1 MYAIVK
7 TGGKQYKVAVGDILE
22 VEKIEAEEGSKVVLE
37 AICIVDGKNIEADPA
52 KAAKT
57 KVEAIVLEQFKGDK
71 KLVFKFKKRKNYKKM
86 RGHRQNLTRLQI
98 AAVGSQKPKATKP
111 AAKKTAP
118 KAASVEE
125 SSDAE

>member
-1 MYAIVK
+1 MKYFLRIALVFVIVNSSVFADK
-7 TGGKQYKVAVGDILE
+7 FEIKFN
-22 VEKIEAEEGSKVVLE
+22 
-37 AICIVDGKNIEADPA
+37 GKNIEADPA
-52 KAAKT
+52 KAAET
-57 KVEAIVLEQFKGDK
+57 KVEAVVLEQFKGDK

-118 KAASVEE
+118 KAASVKE